1 MAKTH
6 QNELNIL
13 DFSKKMTYEQIET
26 KKKIQISET
35 IEEENK
41 ETSKEKEKYK
51 IVK

>member
-26 KKKIQISET
+26 KKKIQVNDTTVEI
-35 IEEENK
+35 NK
-41 ETSKEKEKYK
+41 ETSTEK
-51 IVK
+51 